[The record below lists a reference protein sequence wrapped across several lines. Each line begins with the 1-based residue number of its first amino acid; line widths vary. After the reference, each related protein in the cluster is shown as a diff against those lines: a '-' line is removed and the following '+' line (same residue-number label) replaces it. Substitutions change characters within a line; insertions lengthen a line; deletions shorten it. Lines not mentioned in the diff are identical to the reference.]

1 VKHSVTRFKSLGV
14 GLKELERFVRDPEHL
29 VTGKPLKGLKG
40 MRPREAWANWLL
52 CAAINFD
59 WQAERLSFTSDPT
72 GSDGKIYDARTQTSR
87 QTEHILVPRPRTL
100 EDAQLAEAIGTRI
113 LKAVAKK
120 QAKGAAAYAQGK
132 ELVVFLDVGGAA
144 WFPNRVARQLP
155 VPMDFNAVW
164 VVALQRAESGDYLYA
179 VTRLNATD
187 GDAPIWLIRIAKDFN
202 SWTVTRIQWVNC
214 RVAA

>member
-1 VKHSVTRFKSLGV
+1 VKHSVTRFMSLGV

-59 WQAERLSFTSDPT
+59 WQAERLSLTSDPT
-72 GSDGKIYDARTQTSR
+72 GSDGIIYDAQTQTSR

-120 QAKGAAAYAQGK
+120 QAKGAAAYAR
-132 ELVVFLDVGGAA
+132 VRNWWCFLTLAA
-144 WFPNRVARQLP
+144 RLGFPTGSRGSCLCRWISTPCGSSPCKGLSQ
-155 VPMDFNAVW
+155 
-164 VVALQRAESGDYLYA
+164 ETTS
-179 VTRLNATD
+179 TR
-187 GDAPIWLIRIAKDFN
+187 
-202 SWTVTRIQWVNC
+202 
-214 RVAA
+214 